1 MKIAVASDIHLE
13 FGNYEIQNEEEA
25 DVLIL
30 AGDITTSQE
39 VGNHLEFFQQ
49 CSKQF
54 SYVIYTLGN
63 HEHYDSNFYD
73 TKSIFVEALSRF
85 KNIFVLDRSRVYLD
99 DWNTVFL
106 VGTMWTNADRKN
118 PLIMQKL
125 KNSFSDFSAISNFD
139 PTTMVMQHDAFLSYV
154 NEYME
159 EYRNRN
165 SNTKVVVVTH
175 HAPSFQSVHDKYR
188 TPSAWDYNF
197 GFASYDEEFITSN
210 PEISLWIHGH
220 MHESSDYNI
229 VATRVVC
236 NPRGYVGYEKK
247 AHNYKLKYLEV

>member
-1 MKIAVASDIHLE
+1 MRLAIASDIHLE
-13 FGNYEIQNEEEA
+13 FGDYQIQNEESA
-25 DVLIL
+25 DLLVL

-39 VGNHLEFFQQ
+39 IKNHQKFFQQ
-49 CSKQF
+49 CSEQF
-54 SYVIYTLGN
+54 PYVIYTLGN

-73 TKSIFVEALSRF
+73 TKNTIVTALSRF
-85 KNIFVLDRSRVYLD
+85 QNIFVLDRSRVFFD

-125 KNSFSDFSAISNFD
+125 KNSFSDFIAISNFD
-139 PTTMVMQHDAFLSYV
+139 PMTMVMQHDAFLSYV

-175 HAPSFQSVHDKYR
+175 HAPSFQSVSDKYR
-188 TPSAWDYNF
+188 TVNAWNTNF
-197 GFASYDEEFITSN
+197 GFASYDEEFILNNS
-210 PEISLWIHGH
+210 EISLWIHGH
-220 MHESSDYNI
+220 MHDAFDYNI
-229 VATRVVC
+229 GSTRVVC
-236 NPRGYVGYEKK
+236 NPRGYVGYEKS
-247 AHNYKLKYLEV
+247 AQNYKLKYLEI

>member
-1 MKIAVASDIHLE
+1 MKIAVASDVHLE
-13 FGNYEIQNEEEA
+13 FGDYEIQNEERA
-25 DVLIL
+25 DVLVL

-39 VGNHLEFFQQ
+39 IENHLKFFEQ

-54 SYVIYTLGN
+54 PYVIYTLGN

-73 TKSIFVEALSRF
+73 TKNTFVTALSRF

-106 VGTMWTNADRKN
+106 VGTMWTNAGRRN

-139 PTTMVMQHDAFLSYV
+139 PMTMVMQHDAFLSYV
-154 NEYME
+154 HEYMT
-159 EYRNRN
+159 EYRNRS

-188 TPSAWDYNF
+188 TVSAWDYNF
-197 GFASYDEEFITSN
+197 GFASYDEDFILSY

-229 VATRVVC
+229 GDTRVVC
-236 NPRGYVGYEKK
+236 NPRGYIGHEKN
-247 AHNYKLKYLEV
+247 AHNYKLKYLEI